1 MQQYTAVP
9 EVFDELRSL
18 LLTVLHGLSSVI
30 KINNLP
36 EDNSVSLKYYNETDE
51 FRDTRYTAVGQN
63 FELILINMLG
73 ASCYLSDKS
82 RTHDSDNKCHAYD
95 IADVFSANAKAKRI
109 HDFLVKLMKEFS
121 PILAGDLALRKQL
134 FDYLYTLEDGDNSVN
149 AQQPGL
155 PDNTDS
161 LPHK

>member
-1 MQQYTAVP
+1 METIQNQRLKFIWIVTAVK
-9 EVFDELRSL
+9 VR
-18 LLTVLHGLSSVI
+18 
-30 KINNLP
+30 
-36 EDNSVSLKYYNETDE
+36 
-51 FRDTRYTAVGQN
+51 
-63 FELILINMLG
+63 
-73 ASCYLSDKS
+73 
-82 RTHDSDNKCHAYD
+82 
-95 IADVFSANAKAKRI
+95 
-109 HDFLVKLMKEFS
+109 EFS

>member
-1 MQQYTAVP
+1 
-9 EVFDELRSL
+9 
-18 LLTVLHGLSSVI
+18 
-30 KINNLP
+30 
-36 EDNSVSLKYYNETDE
+36 
-51 FRDTRYTAVGQN
+51 
-63 FELILINMLG
+63 
-73 ASCYLSDKS
+73 
-82 RTHDSDNKCHAYD
+82 
-95 IADVFSANAKAKRI
+95 
-109 HDFLVKLMKEFS
+109 MKEFS

>member
-1 MQQYTAVP
+1 MIQIMSVTHTI
-9 EVFDELRSL
+9 L
-18 LLTVLHGLSSVI
+18 LI
-30 KINNLP
+30 
-36 EDNSVSLKYYNETDE
+36 
-51 FRDTRYTAVGQN
+51 F
-63 FELILINMLG
+63 
-73 ASCYLSDKS
+73 
-82 RTHDSDNKCHAYD
+82 
-95 IADVFSANAKAKRI
+95 FSANAKAKRI
-109 HDFLVKLMKEFS
+109 HDFLVKLMKEFA